1 MSDLPSDSSPR
12 SRWSDKKFE
21 VMSGTR
27 DVPEVLRDVPN
38 DFPILGEND
47 FGSAVVKKSE
57 KKQMAKHSI
66 HLP

>member
-1 MSDLPSDSSPR
+1 
-12 SRWSDKKFE
+12 
-21 VMSGTR
+21 MSGTR